1 MARSLATF
9 IISSEK
15 TMSLIINVIKT
26 LFYTLLN
33 KTSSGCS
40 LMMHVMSIFFFPVFQ
55 LVCDIE
61 HYTPEKQ
68 VNESIAYFKQVYA
81 HLQNLRIRTNFGVK
95 MVSNK
100 IHDSSICVVERLSQ
114 VIFMRCVILDSLCA
128 EL

>member
-26 LFYTLLN
+26 QF
-33 KTSSGCS
+33 
-40 LMMHVMSIFFFPVFQ
+40 FFFPVFQ

-95 MVSNK
+95 TVSNK